1 MNSAERHEAR
11 YQRRKAA
18 REAKRRKRL
27 DVYDNFDRVASIP
40 ALMRANFDSR
50 KGVMW
55 KASVAR
61 YNAHFLKFA
70 VMQSRDL
77 YTGKFKCSG
86 FFVFWIVERGKRRHV
101 HSLHYAERVIRRS
114 FCINALV
121 PILSS
126 GLIYDNGASLK
137 GKGVAF
143 AVNRCAVHLHQ
154 YFRETGSNEGYVL
167 IIDFKGYFDHIL
179 HRPLMEI
186 IDRYVTD
193 PALNRVVK
201 MFISASDVDK
211 AEDEKGKGLY
221 IGPEDSQIYAISYP
235 N

>member
-77 YTGKFKCSG
+77 YAGKFKCSG

-126 GLIYDNGASLK
+126 GLIYDNDNIDKLMFERFLGQKVRRAGRKGGKTFNPKKRTKEDDERFERNLLKILNKAS
-137 GKGVAF
+137 
-143 AVNRCAVHLHQ
+143 
-154 YFRETGSNEGYVL
+154 
-167 IIDFKGYFDHIL
+167 
-179 HRPLMEI
+179 
-186 IDRYVTD
+186 
-193 PALNRVVK
+193 
-201 MFISASDVDK
+201 
-211 AEDEKGKGLY
+211 
-221 IGPEDSQIYAISYP
+221 
-235 N
+235 

>member
-27 DVYDNFDRVASIP
+27 DVYDDFDRVASIQS
-40 ALMRANFDSR
+40 LIRANFDSR

-143 AVNRCAVHLHQ
+143 AVNRCAVHQ
-154 YFRETGSNEGYVL
+154 YICISISEKQAVTRATSSSSTLKVTLTTFCTSLSWRSL
-167 IIDFKGYFDHIL
+167 IGTLRIWH
-179 HRPLMEI
+179 
-186 IDRYVTD
+186 
-193 PALNRVVK
+193 
-201 MFISASDVDK
+201 
-211 AEDEKGKGLY
+211 
-221 IGPEDSQIYAISYP
+221 
-235 N
+235 